1 MARPL
6 GNSPTLASGVPPIAR
21 GLARSHHTRE
31 RCHNQQRTREGIVM
45 PRSKRKF
52 DAVQERRLSEGIA
65 TGALPEAPP
74 NQMWGGRGTEQPCEI
89 CGHPIA
95 PSTVEFELD

>member
-1 MARPL
+1 
-6 GNSPTLASGVPPIAR
+6 
-21 GLARSHHTRE
+21 
-31 RCHNQQRTREGIVM
+31 M
-45 PRSKRKF
+45 PRSKHKF

-95 PSTVEFELD
+95 PSTVEFELDLPTGRQIRVDLGCLRRWQRYYATRPDSAEDEEA